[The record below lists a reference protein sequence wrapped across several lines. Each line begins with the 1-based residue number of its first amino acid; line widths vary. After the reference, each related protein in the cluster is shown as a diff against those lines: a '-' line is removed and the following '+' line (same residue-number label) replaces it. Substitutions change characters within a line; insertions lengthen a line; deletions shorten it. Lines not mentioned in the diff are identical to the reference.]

1 MKMKRKVKR
10 GTALFL
16 AMILAIGLCV
26 TGCNK
31 SDKTKGKVV
40 IDMVQYKPEA
50 VDAFEQM
57 QKDFNATHDDIVLN
71 IESPNDAMTILK
83 TRFIREDN
91 PDIIG
96 IGGDIN
102 YSNFLDAE
110 MLMDISDFE
119 GLKEIKENYLDTN
132 KSLEYVPQKG
142 TYAVPYM
149 ANASGVLFNRDMF
162 KEHGWKVPT
171 TWDEFID
178 LCETI
183 QDDGVLPLYFGYK
196 DSWTCLAPWNAIA
209 VNLCEPDLT
218 YEVNSGNTKFSDHYA
233 EVAEKQKTL
242 LKYAQKNTVVQ
253 GYNDACTAFARGES
267 AMFVIGSYAISQIR
281 SVNPD
286 MNIGSFVFPGSNDA
300 DKNVLNSGN
309 DLMFSVMKDCKNK
322 EAAYEVLSYMLE
334 DENVKKYLDAQTA
347 VPCKKGS
354 FAVADELEEMRM
366 YIETGKVADYQD
378 HHYPSEM
385 AVDAMI
391 QTYLLDDSKNA
402 TDKFMKKFDKEW
414 VRYNKDIIRK
424 VQEYEKEEK

>member
-16 AMILAIGLCV
+16 AMILAIGLCF

>member
-50 VDAFEQM
+50 VDVFEQM